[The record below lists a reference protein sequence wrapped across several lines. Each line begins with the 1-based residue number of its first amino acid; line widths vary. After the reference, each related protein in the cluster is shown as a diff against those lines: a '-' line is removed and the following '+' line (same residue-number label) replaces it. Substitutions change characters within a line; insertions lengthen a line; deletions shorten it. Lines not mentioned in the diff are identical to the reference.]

1 MQLEGKI
8 EIVFQAIE
16 RNGTVLHLFC
26 EAHVSVDDGGTI
38 QTKPPCNMTVRES
51 EVKGSV

>member
-1 MQLEGKI
+1 MALSSRMR
-8 EIVFQAIE
+8 QA
-16 RNGTVLHLFC
+16 HLFC

-38 QTKPPCNMTVRES
+38 QTKPPCNMAVRES